1 MEKYYH
7 YLKFIDNINPENK
20 LKPNVLN
27 KYDLNKIV
35 GGRFISKEI
44 QNEILNI
51 DLDLYNNYSFEY
63 KHKDTS
69 GIINISIYKS
79 DDIQKYFRELEIVS
93 KILIFLAIISKSKY
107 QLKAYLFL
115 SKYKKRSNG
124 SNFNPENINSGY
136 TTFAMLDRYIVVYR
150 KEEYIKV
157 LIHEAIHFFEL
168 DRYFNQ
174 FGNLQDYLP
183 FKFNS
188 NDIITEAFTDFYAIN
203 YYIIFISIYLN
214 KKNYSDFKNI
224 YQLQIDFIKQ
234 QAINIIILS
243 KVNKTNIIN
252 NNTNVFSY
260 FVLKYI
266 LFDCCL
272 NKNLFKVNKEKF
284 KTIIDKMLFFIK
296 NIPEKDKVLKTIDV
310 PLTMTLN
317 FH

>member
-20 LKPNVLN
+20 LDPVVLN
-27 KYDLNKIV
+27 KSELNKIV

-44 QNEILNI
+44 QDEIL

-63 KHKDTS
+63 KYKKTS

-79 DDIQKYFRELEIVS
+79 DNIQKYFKELEIVS
-93 KILIFLAIISKSKY
+93 KILIFLAMISKKT
-107 QLKAYLFL
+107 QLLKAFLFL
-115 SKYKKRSNG
+115 SKYEKTSNG

-150 KEEYIKV
+150 REEYIKV

-243 KVNKTNIIN
+243 KVNETNTIN

-266 LFDCCL
+266 LFECCL
-272 NKNLFKVNKEKF
+272 NKNLFKITKEKF
-284 KTIIDKMLFFIK
+284 KVIIDKMLDFIK
-296 NIPEKDKVLKTIDV
+296 NVPDKDINNI
-310 PLTMTLN
+310 PLTMTLS
-317 FH
+317 HLEMIIIG